1 MPIAVTILAIA
12 LFSVMDAVMKRASIA
27 DGVYSAL
34 FLRSVLGAAV
44 LAPVWWLGG
53 GRWPRGSL
61 LRLHALRGA
70 LQMAMAVC
78 FFWGVVRTPLAEGI
92 ALSFIAPLVAL
103 YLAAVQLG
111 EKIRREAILASV
123 FGLGGVVV
131 IGAARIGESQRSPD
145 AAWGVAAILLSALFY
160 AWNLVLQRKQAQLA
174 GPLEVALFQNL
185 FITLYMAP
193 LAPLLWHTPGSAG
206 LADIA
211 VAAVL
216 ASAALMLLAWAYAR
230 AEAQVLVPIEYTAFV
245 WSALM
250 GWWWFAEAVTGPTLV
265 GLALILLGVWLG
277 TRNSPEPHTP
287 PA

>member
-53 GRWPRGSL
+53 GRRPRGSL

-174 GPLEVALFQNL
+174 GPLEVALYQNL